1 MQKIS
6 CSLCISTYNRPS
18 ALSLC
23 LESVLTQSVLPDE
36 IIIGDDGSAEETKQL
51 IEKFIGAS
59 PVPVIHIWHPD
70 DGFRLSAIRNKSFA
84 KATGEYIIQI
94 DGDVI
99 LHKHFVKDHMR
110 LARRGTFVCG
120 GRSLLTEETTNE
132 IIRNKIYTGVN
143 LFSAKLSK
151 KYNAVRSILLSRL
164 YYLFQRGKHQYQYVL
179 GANMAFWRKDLLL
192 INGYN
197 ESFKGWGKEDNEL
210 AIRLCNAGV
219 TIRFIKF
226 AGIIYHLHHT
236 EASRDNIQQNEKLL
250 QESIHNN
257 FTFVQKGVSSYLH

>member
-36 IIIGDDGSAEETKQL
+36 IIIGDDGSAKETKEL
-51 IEKFIGAS
+51 IAKFINTS
-59 PVPVIHIWHPD
+59 PIPVIHIWHPD
-70 DGFRLSAIRNKSFA
+70 DGFRLSSIRNKSFA
-84 KATGEYIIQI
+84 KATSKYIIQV

-99 LHKHFVKDHMR
+99 LHKHFIKDHIQF
-110 LARRGTFVCG
+110 ARRGTFVCG
-120 GRSLLTEETTNE
+120 GRSLLSESITKE
-132 IIRNKIYTGVN
+132 IINNKSYRGIS
-143 LFSAKLSK
+143 LFSTELSK
-151 KYNAVRSILLSRL
+151 KYNAIHINLLSRL
-164 YYLFQRGKHQYQYVL
+164 NYLFQRGKQQYKYVL
-179 GANMAFWRKDLLL
+179 GANMAFWKSDLLR

-219 TIRFIKF
+219 NIRFIKF
-226 AGIIYHLHHT
+226 AGIIYHLYHA
-236 EASRDNIQQNEKLL
+236 EASRDNIEQNEKQL
-250 QESIHNN
+250 QESINNN
-257 FTFVQKGVSSYLH
+257 FTFVQNGVSSYL